1 MLMKKTI
8 NKSWLIV
15 IIFFILPLLLVEIWV
30 SQNLFNYVSYTNSQ
44 NMDPQIKYFEGRND
58 WEFVALGSSEVK
70 WGIQP
75 TQIEKALATEDI
87 STSGFNLGFDGFNE
101 NFYLSILPFLKLP
114 KRLPKLNFTLIGI
127 NLIEEKQILPSNF
140 SEGYPCDGILQRAI
154 LKSAF
159 AKDYD
164 LSHLCNS
171 KSWKQALIEPI
182 ENRSKIVRYRQSLR
196 SLILGNAR
204 SQDFIGTISNN
215 LKQYPNG
222 FHAHKSAKDNKDEV
236 KVDYERFLAQKK
248 NHPQLFQPMKS
259 NAWSSLLQPDGF
271 FERWANYLTKNQ
283 VLPVFFALPTNPLM
297 IDAQCRREDYEGN
310 SKLMKDWGKRNN
322 VVFIDLG
329 ILDNYDKLIDYSDHR
344 HLSGVGGERYSY
356 ELGKALAKNPQVLTA
371 FSK

>member
-1 MLMKKTI
+1 MLMIKTV
-8 NKSWLIV
+8 NKSWLIAV
-15 IIFFILPLLLVEIWV
+15 IFFILPLLLVEIWL
-30 SQNLFNYVSYTNSQ
+30 SQDLFNHVSYTNSQ

-58 WEFVALGSSEVK
+58 WEFVAFGSSEVK

-75 TQIEKALATEDI
+75 TQIEKALATKDI

-114 KRLPKLNFTLIGI
+114 QRLTKFHLALIGI
-127 NLIEEKQILPSNF
+127 NLIEEKQILPSSF
-140 SEGYPCDGILQRAI
+140 DEGYPCDGILQRAI

-159 AKDYD
+159 AKDYG
-164 LSHLCNS
+164 LYHLCNS
-171 KSWKQALIEPI
+171 TSWKQPLIEPI
-182 ENRSKIVRYRQSLR
+182 ENLSQIVRYRQNLR

-204 SQDFIGTISNN
+204 SQNFIGTISNN

-236 KVDYERFLAQKK
+236 KVDYERFLAQEKT
-248 NHPQLFQPMKS
+248 HPQLFKPMKS
-259 NAWSSLLQPDGF
+259 DAWSNLLKPDGF
-271 FERWANYLTKNQ
+271 FERWANYFTDNH

-297 IDAQCRREDYEGN
+297 IDAQRRREDYQYN
-310 SKLMKDWGKRNN
+310 SKLMKDWAKKNN

-329 ILDNYDKLIDYSDHR
+329 ILDNYDQLIDYSDHR

-356 ELGKALAKNPQVLTA
+356 ELGKALAENTQILAA